1 MDRTRAPL
9 LLLLFALAA
18 TLREGAAAA
27 WPHDGEVLHDGL
39 VYRQVAG
46 RIEVPGSGPSD
57 QVVHLLFVDTWN
69 DEVSFVAARPGD
81 RNETIS
87 QFAAR
92 YGVEA
97 AINANYF
104 DVARASCGLAVGEGE
119 VWPDAYHHL
128 PWGRC
133 SDSVGFDAGNVPL
146 FFDSWETLSGPVPAG
161 LETVVTGMPTLVRDG
176 EVADPSVF
184 ESTDVPRN
192 LLERNPRTAICEHG
206 DGRTIVL
213 VVVEGRAPRRGREGM
228 TGLTLARFLRHVV
241 GCRQA
246 VALDGGGS
254 SAMYLRGQPG
264 APDQSPGV
272 VSRISASS
280 ERRLCCHL
288 GVRVGPERPL
298 WTAELVE
305 RSPSPVVLAGATFDL
320 WARFRNAG
328 RRTWE
333 PAGASPVVLVT
344 DDPAEHLSLL
354 YLEGEWLSPSSPVA
368 IEETTA
374 PGEVGTFLFRAVA
387 PTEPGIYPLVVSPV
401 AEGIRRLA
409 GPAVRWEL
417 LVQDPDY
424 PMCVAP

>member
-1 MDRTRAPL
+1 MNRIRAGLVL
-9 LLLLFALAA
+9 LPIALAA
-18 TLREGAAAA
+18 TLRAGPARA
-27 WPHDGEVLHDGL
+27 WPHDGEVLHEGL
-39 VYRQVAG
+39 IYRQVAG
-46 RIEVPGSGPSD
+46 RIDVPGSGPSD

-69 DEVSFVAARPGD
+69 DEVSFVATRPAD

-92 YGVEA
+92 YGVVA

-119 VWPDAYHHL
+119 VWRDAYHHL

-133 SDSVGFDAGNVPL
+133 SDSVGFDEGNAPL
-146 FFDSWETLSGPVPAG
+146 FFDSYETLNGPVPDG
-161 LETVVTGMPTLVRDG
+161 IETVVTGMPTLVRDG
-176 EVADPSVF
+176 AVVDASVF

-192 LLERNPRTAICEHG
+192 LLERNPRTAICEHD
-206 DGRTIVL
+206 DGRTVVL

-228 TGLTLARFLRHVV
+228 TGLTLARFMRHVV
-241 GCRQA
+241 GCRRA
-246 VALDGGGS
+246 LALDGGGS

-264 APDQSPGV
+264 AEGEAPGV
-272 VSRISASS
+272 VSRIAASD

-298 WTAELVE
+298 WSAELVE
-305 RSPSPVVLAGATFDL
+305 RSPSPEVAAGATFDL
-320 WARFRNAG
+320 WARFRNTG

-333 PAGASPVVLVT
+333 PDGAAPVVLVT

-354 YLEGEWLSPSSPVA
+354 YLEGEWLSPASPAA
-368 IEETTA
+368 IDDTTA

-387 PTEPGIYPLVVSPV
+387 PTEPGIYPLVVGPV
-401 AEGIRRLA
+401 AEGIRRLDGA
-409 GPAVRWEL
+409 PVRWEL
-417 LVQDPDY
+417 NVQDPDN
-424 PMCVAP
+424 PVCVAP